1 MGDRSDHRSAS
12 HHFFARVARRGGEA
26 NQTPLEAHGPA
37 RPDLTYPS
45 ASPRTFGGDPDHFPR
60 GGFEIDEFPVPAS
73 LVAEV
78 AEDRCARSGSGRR
91 RGLFSVLTTIGVAAI
106 VFVGTLLLAR
116 MYLSPPSSEAPAN
129 TGAQHQRPVAASGEP
144 PSLPSPRLTSVD
156 AATRD
161 IDEAVFLNLSL
172 LGTAD
177 GGSVTI
183 KGLLSGSMV
192 LGGRPSGE
200 GRWSV
205 DVARIQDVK
214 VLAPRGFV
222 GSMPLVLELHLADDT
237 MADQRSVLLEW
248 VAPNRV
254 TAWAPADTQS
264 SAAKVRPPDPGRAM
278 RPGERQAVASLVARG
293 KEVLRNGDFSSARL
307 ILRRAA
313 EAHDAEAAL
322 TLGATYDPIILTQLG
337 IRSQVA
343 DVELAATWYQK
354 AEEFGST
361 EASSRLKMLTTVAH

>member
-12 HHFFARVARRGGEA
+12 HDFFARVARRGGEA
-26 NQTPLEAHGPA
+26 SQAPVEAHGPA
-37 RPDLTYPS
+37 RLDLTDPG
-45 ASPRTFGGDPDHFPR
+45 ANPRTFGSDPGYGP
-60 GGFEIDEFPVPAS
+60 GGSFYIDEFPVPAS
-73 LVAEV
+73 LGAEV
-78 AEDRCARSGSGRR
+78 AEGHGTQSGSGRR
-91 RGLFSVLTTIGVAAI
+91 RGLFSVLTTTGVAATA
-106 VFVGTLLLAR
+106 FVGTLLLAGVF
-116 MYLSPPSSEAPAN
+116 LSPPSPEAPVEMA
-129 TGAQHQRPVAASGEP
+129 AQHQRPVAAPKEP
-144 PSLPSPRLTSVD
+144 PSLPSPRLTSLD

-161 IDEAVFLNLSL
+161 IDEAVLLNLSL

-177 GGSVTI
+177 GGSVMI

-192 LGGRPSGE
+192 SGGRPSAE
-200 GRWSV
+200 GRWRV

-214 VLAPRGFV
+214 VLPPRGFI
-222 GSMPLVLELHLADDT
+222 GSMPLILELRLADDSI
-237 MADQRSVLLEW
+237 ADQRSVQLEW

-264 SAAKVRPPDPGRAM
+264 STAKVRPPDPGRAM

-293 KEVLRNGDFSSARL
+293 KELLQNGDFSSARL

-313 EAHDAEAAL
+313 EARDADAAL
-322 TLGATYDPIILTQLG
+322 TLGSTYDPIILTRLG

-343 DVELAATWYQK
+343 DVELAVTWYQK

-361 EASSRLKMLTTVAH
+361 EAATRLKMLTTFAR